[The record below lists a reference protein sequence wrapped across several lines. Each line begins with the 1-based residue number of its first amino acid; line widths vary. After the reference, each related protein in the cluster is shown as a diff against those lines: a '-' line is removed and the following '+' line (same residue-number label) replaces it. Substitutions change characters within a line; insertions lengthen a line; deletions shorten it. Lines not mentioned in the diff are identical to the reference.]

1 MGWEDTFQTWASGPS
16 QTEQEKSENTERVIC
31 DALNSD
37 DRLSKLDILVFT
49 QGSYKARTNVK
60 LDSDVD
66 ICVLLKDQIFVDYPP
81 NFTDQDSGL
90 SNGTLTYQEF
100 KNLVEGALVK
110 RFGRQR
116 VVRGSKAFDVHENT
130 YRVAADIIPTFEH
143 RRYTG
148 EYNSDRSPE
157 YLSGIEFRPDKGGRI
172 INWPDQTYSNGIDKN
187 NSTSRRYKRVIRI
200 LKRLRNKMQEEK
212 IAAAHNIASFL
223 IESLVWNTP
232 NEKFNYSTYSDV
244 VRDILAHTFNNT
256 LSDEECKEW
265 GEVNELKYLFRDGKP
280 WSRVQAHSFLS
291 AAWDYIG
298 FE

>member
-1 MGWEDTFQTWASGPS
+1 
-16 QTEQEKSENTERVIC
+16 
-31 DALNSD
+31 
-37 DRLSKLDILVFT
+37 
-49 QGSYKARTNVK
+49 
-60 LDSDVD
+60 
-66 ICVLLKDQIFVDYPP
+66 
-81 NFTDQDSGL
+81 
-90 SNGTLTYQEF
+90 
-100 KNLVEGALVK
+100 
-110 RFGRQR
+110 
-116 VVRGSKAFDVHENT
+116 
-130 YRVAADIIPTFEH
+130 
-143 RRYTG
+143 
-148 EYNSDRSPE
+148 
-157 YLSGIEFRPDKGGRI
+157 
-172 INWPDQTYSNGIDKN
+172 
-187 NSTSRRYKRVIRI
+187 
-200 LKRLRNKMQEEK
+200 MQEEK